1 MVFFVLGV
9 MVSALFSTSLNQELI
24 MPLALNDWVAT
35 FSLMV
40 FAAILS
46 LCSTSD
52 AFIAAT
58 LISFPA
64 VAKLA
69 FLVFGPMFDLK
80 LLFIYGAVFRKR
92 FVASLGVSL
101 FLLIGMI
108 CVRLRIFGL

>member
-1 MVFFVLGV
+1 VPI
-9 MVSALFSTSLNQELI
+9 SALSIPSPNQEVI
-24 MPLALNDWVAT
+24 MPLALNDWLAT

-40 FAAILS
+40 FAGILS

-92 FVASLGVSL
+92 FVAGLGIGL

-108 CVRLRIFGL
+108 CVRLTILGL